1 MNSQLTRLA
10 IAAMTSIA
18 FLNLS
23 LEFAVAQTAKS
34 RQGSNFPG
42 RRVAGGTRSAS
53 CIATQPAPMTAIT
66 PKSNMGLT
74 AAANPRFF
82 WFMPQSRAEVAEFT
96 LYDVNADLTG
106 RTLVYKTTIELKGQ
120 SGLFSIQLPKELE
133 NVSLKVGQN
142 YYWAVAVVC
151 DPDSR
156 ENDVIVD
163 GWIRRTEP
171 DAAIAGQL
179 AKATPPQQATLYSNN
194 GYWYDALT
202 LWTQLRCD
210 RATADTPGAK
220 GWTSLLAGEGLG
232 DVAKVSS
239 CALITNEPLAPL
251 STSQTRVPASNPTTG
266 KPITNQPAVKPTAKP
281 TTGKTQVKPQP
292 TPRSRTQPAGA
303 KPASR

>member
-1 MNSQLTRLA
+1 MNSPLTRLA
-10 IAAMTSIA
+10 IAATTSIA
-18 FLNLS
+18 LLNLS
-23 LEFAVAQTAKS
+23 LGFAVAQTTKS

-53 CIATQPAPMTAIT
+53 CIAAQPAPMTAIT

-74 AAANPRFF
+74 TAANPRFF
-82 WFMPQSRAEVAEFT
+82 WFMPQSRAQVAEFA
-96 LYDVNADLTG
+96 LYDVNTDLTG
-106 RTLVYKTTIELKGQ
+106 RTLVYKTTMELKGQ
-120 SGLFSIQLPKELE
+120 SGLFSIQLPSEVE
-133 NVSLKVGQN
+133 NAGLKVGQN
-142 YYWAVAVVC
+142 YYWAVAVIC

-163 GWIRRTEP
+163 GWIRRSEP
-171 DAAIAGQL
+171 DAAVTNQL
-179 AKATPPQQATLYSNN
+179 AKASPAERATLYSNN

-220 GWTSLLAGEGLG
+220 GWTSLLIGEGLG

-239 CALITNEPLAPL
+239 CALITNEPLTPL
-251 STSQTRVPASNPTTG
+251 GTSQTRVPTTPPASATPTSS
-266 KPITNQPAVKPTAKP
+266 KPAVKPTAKP
-281 TTGKTQVKPQP
+281 TTGKPQVKPKP
-292 TPRSRTQPAGA
+292 NSRSTSQPAGT